1 VIAVPKPMTR
11 TDLAGGRIGLIAGS
25 GRLPVEIIDSLA
37 ARGISPYLI
46 LIEGEAKPLPQ
57 FTGHEH
63 GWLRVED
70 FGRLVPMLKAA
81 GVDKVVMAGGVARRP
96 ALKSIRWSWSL
107 ISMLP
112 HLVKALASGDDA
124 LLRAIIG
131 HLETHGIVVIG
142 AHELA
147 PDLLADAGL
156 IAGPKPSAADMRD
169 IRAAAIA
176 AKAIGVLDIGQ
187 AAIAIG
193 GRAVALE
200 GIEGTEGLLERV
212 AAMRGHGRLAGRS
225 GGVLVKCAKPD
236 QDLRADLPAIGQD
249 TIDAAFA
256 AGLNGIAVDAERAF
270 ILDFA
275 TTVARAKAQG
285 VFIYGLKDDD

>member
-1 VIAVPKPMTR
+1 MTR
-11 TDLAGGRIGLIAGS
+11 TDRAEGRIGLIAGS
-25 GRLPVEIIDSLA
+25 GRLPVEIVESLN
-37 ARGISPYLI
+37 ARGIRPYLV
-46 LIEGEAKPLPQ
+46 LIEEEAKPLPQ
-57 FTGHEH
+57 LVGHDH

-81 GVDKVVMAGGVARRP
+81 GVDKVVMAGGVSRRP
-96 ALKSIRWSWSL
+96 ALGAIRWSWSL
-107 ISMLP
+107 VSMLP
-112 HLVKALASGDDA
+112 RLVRALASGDDG
-124 LLRAIIG
+124 LLRTIIG
-131 HLETHGIVVIG
+131 HLETHGIAVIG

-147 PDLLADAGL
+147 ADLLADAGL
-156 IAGPKPSAADMRD
+156 IAGPKPSAIDMRD
-169 IRAAAIA
+169 IRAAAAA
-176 AKAIGVLDIGQ
+176 AKAIGALDIGQ

-225 GGVLVKCAKPD
+225 GGVLVKCAKPE
-236 QDLRADLPAIGQD
+236 QDLRADLPAIGPD
-249 TIDAAFA
+249 TVDAAFA
-256 AGLNGIAVDAERAF
+256 AGLKGIALDAERAF

-285 VFIYGLKDDD
+285 VFIYGLKGDD